1 MAKNVSYRVL
11 VGLNYPPNDTRA
23 EVGDIVND
31 LPSKAVA
38 DLLAIGAIES
48 IDAKSEVVV
57 EDSVPSEEVID
68 LPPLEEDVVE

>member
-1 MAKNVSYRVL
+1 MAKNVSQRVL

>member
-23 EVGDIVND
+23 EVGDIVSD

-48 IDAKSEVVV
+48 IDAKSEVAV
-57 EDSVPSEEVID
+57 EDSVASEEVID
-68 LPPLEEDVVE
+68 LPPLEEDVIE

>member
-1 MAKNVSYRVL
+1 MAKNVLYRVL

-23 EVGDIVND
+23 EAGDVISD

-57 EDSVPSEEVID
+57 EPSEPVI
-68 LPPLEEDVVE
+68 EVVEFESVEEVE